1 LEHKLLTEASK
12 SQALCIAINRK
23 DQPLPELTK
32 QDFEALKSGP
42 AAKDAAQDS

>member
-1 LEHKLLTEASK
+1 
-12 SQALCIAINRK
+12 
-23 DQPLPELTK
+23 LPELTK